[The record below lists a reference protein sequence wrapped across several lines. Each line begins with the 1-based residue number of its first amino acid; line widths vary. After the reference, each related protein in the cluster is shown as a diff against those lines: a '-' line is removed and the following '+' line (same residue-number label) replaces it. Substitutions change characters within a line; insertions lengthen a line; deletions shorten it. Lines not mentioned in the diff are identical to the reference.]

1 MNRLLAR
8 AGHLLLRAYPP
19 PFRVRFG
26 DEMAHHFVT
35 RAREVRAR
43 SGWPGEMRFWMTSL
57 FDAARA
63 ALAERRD
70 QRAMNQPNPS
80 GRGPGSDFASDVRFA
95 LRTLRRSPGFTLVA
109 LLTLAL
115 GIGGTTA
122 MFSVLDSALL
132 NPLPFPGADRLVMGR
147 TTFDGAVNPWTA
159 FPDYMDVRDQSETL
173 GSLAAFTI
181 FSEPMT
187 VTGSDEPVQA
197 IVNFATPNL
206 FSTLGVQP
214 TLGGTFT
221 IDELAPDSPAQVVL
235 SHEFSQR
242 WFGDDPDVVGRALV
256 VDGNAATV
264 MGVLPAGFRF
274 MTDTDLWLPPWP
286 GNSDPITRR
295 YHNWLLVG
303 RLVDGASL
311 DAART
316 EVGLVSARLQDAY
329 PDSNKGKAIQLDG
342 LQSAMVE
349 GYQQSLLLL
358 MGAIVLVLLIA
369 CSNVA
374 SLLMARASA
383 RTSEMAIRASLGAG
397 RFRLTRQL
405 LVECGTLGLAAGG
418 LGVFLALW
426 LQDLILGL
434 IPMDYLDL
442 RGVGMSPTMLG
453 VGLVLSLATVLLFG
467 TFPSLAAA
475 RANPAEDLKEGTRTS
490 GGRGGTRFRSMLVVF
505 QVAVS
510 LVLLMGSGLLLRSFA
525 KLRSVDP
532 GYRVEGVFTA
542 AVTLPDQR
550 YPDGALRLQFFEGLR
565 ESVEAL
571 PGVQAVGMVNRLPI
585 LQAGG
590 NVAIWAPERPP
601 ETNRDAPWA
610 DRRIIFPT
618 YFEVMG
624 IPMVMG
630 RNFQSSD
637 DAEAPPVIILS
648 RATAEAVFP
657 DENPL
662 GRMVGVDEGS
672 EPGFYEVVGVVED
685 HRNASLQS
693 RARPAMFF
701 PYAQQAAQTMR
712 LTVTTAGDPMDL
724 FRPIQERVWE
734 QDRELVLGE
743 PQSMEQVVS
752 GSIGST
758 RAMAVVLAVFA
769 AVALG
774 LAALGLYGVLA
785 YLVSR
790 QAREIGIRMALG
802 ASGGR
807 VLRLVLSRGMILV
820 VVGAI
825 LGMAGALGGARFME
839 GLLYQTDPTDPF
851 TYGIVTLFFLLVAL
865 GACLL
870 PGWRAVK
877 VNPVEAFRA
886 E

>member
-1 MNRLLAR
+1 
-8 AGHLLLRAYPP
+8 
-19 PFRVRFG
+19 
-26 DEMAHHFVT
+26 
-35 RAREVRAR
+35 
-43 SGWPGEMRFWMTSL
+43 
-57 FDAARA
+57 
-63 ALAERRD
+63 
-70 QRAMNQPNPS
+70 
-80 GRGPGSDFASDVRFA
+80 
-95 LRTLRRSPGFTLVA
+95 
-109 LLTLAL
+109 
-115 GIGGTTA
+115 
-122 MFSVLDSALL
+122 
-132 NPLPFPGADRLVMGR
+132 
-147 TTFDGAVNPWTA
+147 
-159 FPDYMDVRDQSETL
+159 
-173 GSLAAFTI
+173 
-181 FSEPMT
+181 
-187 VTGSDEPVQA
+187 
-197 IVNFATPNL
+197 
-206 FSTLGVQP
+206 
-214 TLGGTFT
+214 
-221 IDELAPDSPAQVVL
+221 
-235 SHEFSQR
+235 
-242 WFGDDPDVVGRALV
+242 
-256 VDGNAATV
+256 
-264 MGVLPAGFRF
+264 
-274 MTDTDLWLPPWP
+274 
-286 GNSDPITRR
+286 
-295 YHNWLLVG
+295 
-303 RLVDGASL
+303 
-311 DAART
+311 
-316 EVGLVSARLQDAY
+316 
-329 PDSNKGKAIQLDG
+329 
-342 LQSAMVE
+342 
-349 GYQQSLLLL
+349 
-358 MGAIVLVLLIA
+358 
-369 CSNVA
+369 
-374 SLLMARASA
+374 
-383 RTSEMAIRASLGAG
+383 
-397 RFRLTRQL
+397 
-405 LVECGTLGLAAGG
+405 
-418 LGVFLALW
+418 
-426 LQDLILGL
+426 
-434 IPMDYLDL
+434 MDYLDL

-475 RANPAEDLKEGTRTS
+475 RANTAEDLKEGSRTS
-490 GGRGGTRFRSMLVVF
+490 GGRGGARFRSMLVVF

-624 IPMVMG
+624 IPIVMG

-657 DENPL
+657 DENAL

-758 RAMAVVLAVFA
+758 RAIAVVLAVFA